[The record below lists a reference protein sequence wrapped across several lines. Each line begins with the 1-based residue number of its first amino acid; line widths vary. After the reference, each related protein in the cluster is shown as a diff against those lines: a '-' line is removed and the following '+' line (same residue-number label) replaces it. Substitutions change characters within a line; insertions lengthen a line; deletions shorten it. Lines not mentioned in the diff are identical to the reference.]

1 MSSSKTSKTSTARKQ
16 TESAQNGPAPTTL
29 VKPVDNAIRILRFL
43 SVIGKA
49 STVTLI
55 ARELKINPSTCFNIL
70 RTLVWNGVIDF
81 DSTTKTYKT
90 GLGAVDLANRALL
103 RHGNVAELMQPQLEK
118 FAQTYAVTLMV
129 WRRVGEDRMM
139 LVSII
144 DSTAAVR
151 IHLRLGQRLPLLIGA
166 SGRVMA
172 AFGGLEEA
180 EIRRQF
186 DQLKWGR
193 PIPIEEYLAQVDK
206 ARKSGTAIDDGKYI
220 PGMYTVA
227 APIFNPE
234 GRLRGVVAAAMFR
247 GQHDKDATR
256 KIIAEVKR
264 LGDVFS
270 SQGKSRELDD

>member
-1 MSSSKTSKTSTARKQ
+1 MSLSTSKALVP
-16 TESAQNGPAPTTL
+16 AQASNAPATL
-29 VKPVDNAIRILRFL
+29 VKPVDNAIRILRYL

-49 STVTLI
+49 TTVTLI

-81 DSTTKTYKT
+81 DSTTKTYRT

-103 RHGNVAELMQPQLEK
+103 RYGDVATLMHPQLERL
-118 FAQTYAVTLMV
+118 AQTYAVTLML

-172 AFGGLEEA
+172 AFGSLDET

-186 DQLKWGR
+186 DQLKWGK
-193 PIPIEEYLAQVDK
+193 PISIDEYLTQVDK
-206 ARKSGTAIDDGKYI
+206 VRKTGTAVDDGKYI
-220 PGMYTVA
+220 PGMYTIA
-227 APIFNPE
+227 APIFNLE

-247 GQHDKDATR
+247 GQHDKETIR
-256 KIIAEVKR
+256 RLTAEVKQV
-264 LGDVFS
+264 GKEFS
-270 SQGKSRELDD
+270 AKGRQKELND